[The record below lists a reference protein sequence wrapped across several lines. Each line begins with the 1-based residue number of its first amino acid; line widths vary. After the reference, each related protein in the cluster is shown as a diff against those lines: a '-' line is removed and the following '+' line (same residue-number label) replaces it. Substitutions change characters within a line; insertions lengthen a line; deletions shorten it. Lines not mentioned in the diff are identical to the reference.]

1 MRENT
6 NTTIKRA
13 EEGTITKAGRA
24 NKPFH
29 DELQPRLQ
37 VDKDFSMTT
46 KVTAQKQA
54 LDITAVAILI
64 VLCSSWGVQ
73 HVAIKVAS
81 NVVSPI
87 MQCCIRSI
95 GATVLVWVWMLIRR
109 QPILEKDG
117 TLWWGITIGGLFG
130 IEFLLIYWGL
140 EYTNASRAVI
150 FLYLC
155 PFVIAIGV
163 QLFLPSEKLRWPQVA
178 GLCCAFTGIVVA
190 FSESLRLPSYR
201 MLIGDA
207 MLGGAAVLWG
217 TVTIMIKASSLARI
231 NSTKTLLYQL
241 AGSAIILPL
250 AAIGFNEPGIGKIT
264 PFVFGL
270 LFFQTVWI
278 ASITYIAW
286 FWLVRYYPA
295 ARLSSF
301 IFLTPLLGVIAGGVL
316 LNEPISSGLLL
327 AVVLVATGI
336 YLVNR
341 PEPVKMAAASP

>member
-1 MRENT
+1 MS
-6 NTTIKRA
+6 I
-13 EEGTITKAGRA
+13 
-24 NKPFH
+24 
-29 DELQPRLQ
+29 
-37 VDKDFSMTT
+37 
-46 KVTAQKQA
+46 KVTTQRQA
-54 LDITAVAILI
+54 LDITAIALLI
-64 VLCSSWGVQ
+64 VLCLSWGVQ

-81 NVVSPI
+81 SVVSPV

-95 GATVLVWVWMLIRR
+95 GATILVWAWMVIRR
-109 QPILEKDG
+109 QPLLEKDG
-117 TLWWGITIGGLFG
+117 TLWWGIAVGALFSV
-130 IEFLLIYWGL
+130 EFILIYWGL

-155 PFVIAIGV
+155 PFVVAIGV
-163 QLFLPSEKLRWPQVA
+163 QLFIPSEKLRWAQAA

-207 MLGGAAVLWG
+207 MLAGAAVLWG
-217 TVTIMIKASSLARI
+217 AVTVMIKAGPLARI

-241 AGSAIILPL
+241 AASAIVLPL
-250 AAIGFNEPGIGKIT
+250 TVIAFDEPGIGKIT
-264 PFVFGL
+264 PLIFGL

-301 IFLTPLLGVIAGGVL
+301 TFLTPLLGVISGGVL
-316 LNEPISSGLLL
+316 LHEPISSSLLT
-327 AVVLVATGI
+327 AVALVAIGI

-341 PEPVKMAAASP
+341 PVSAKLRTVDPS

>member
-1 MRENT
+1 L
-6 NTTIKRA
+6 IKPSLEA
-13 EEGTITKAGRA
+13 CA
-24 NKPFH
+24 
-29 DELQPRLQ
+29 QPPVHRGE
-37 VDKDFSMTT
+37 DFSMTAT
-46 KVTAQKQA
+46 VTAPKQA
-54 LDITAVAILI
+54 LDITAMAILV

-81 NVVSPI
+81 SSVSPI

-95 GATVLVWVWMLIRR
+95 GATFLVWAWMMIRR
-109 QPILEKDG
+109 QPLLEKDG

-130 IEFLLIYWGL
+130 FEFLLIYWGL

-163 QLFLPSEKLRWPQVA
+163 QMFIPSEKLRWLQVA
-178 GLCCAFTGIVVA
+178 GLCCAFTGIMVA

-207 MLGGAAVLWG
+207 MLAGAAVLWG
-217 TVTIMIKASSLARI
+217 TVTIMIKASPLARI

-241 AGSAIILPL
+241 AGSAIVLPL
-250 AAIGFNEPGIGKIT
+250 AVLGFHEPGIGRIT
-264 PFVFGL
+264 ALVFGL

-301 IFLTPLLGVIAGGVL
+301 TFLTPLLGVIAGGVL
-316 LNEPISSGLLL
+316 LKEPISRSLLL
-327 AVVLVATGI
+327 AVALVAAGI

-341 PEPVKMAAASP
+341 PLPVKPVTPGA